1 VVKSRIM
8 CWVGQVACRG
18 EMRVA
23 CRFFLGGGNLKG
35 RDHLKDVGINERVIL
50 KWIFKKW
57 DWGRRL
63 D

>member
-1 VVKSRIM
+1 
-8 CWVGQVACRG
+8 VGQVACRG